1 MNSALFKAV
10 ALLMV
15 PLSCLAGC
23 GVLDF
28 ADDEYGCTGLPRG
41 VSCRSARDVLLHSG
55 NPASAEDTGTDA
67 GKASLAGSSDPVPE
81 APGVLKLYYSP
92 FTDSRGDWHPET
104 YLLIKTGGG
113 QWLQPGGERK

>member
-1 MNSALFKAV
+1 MIRLRFAGAAMLIA
-10 ALLMV
+10 
-15 PLSCLAGC
+15 PLCSLAGC

-41 VSCRSARDVLLHSG
+41 VSCRSAREVLLHSG
-55 NPASAEDTGTDA
+55 NPASAEETGTEA
-67 GKASLAGSSDPVPE
+67 GKAPPAGSSDPVPE

>member
-1 MNSALFKAV
+1 MNSALFKAA
-10 ALLMV
+10 ALLMA

-67 GKASLAGSSDPVPE
+67 GKASWQDRQIRCPRRPAS
-81 APGVLKLYYSP
+81 
-92 FTDSRGDWHPET
+92 
-104 YLLIKTGGG
+104 
-113 QWLQPGGERK
+113 